1 MRGEEMVTQEF
12 SWPERAGVA
21 LVFQLMLE
29 QWAGPYV
36 ESGWHLCPAI
46 SPEEIRRGV
55 QDLSTLSWQAYAGK
69 AGFYRL
75 MDTTHAHGIPATGVF
90 SGIAI
95 ERYPDVA
102 HEFAQRGNELVAHG
116 WSQEVRSYRLND
128 EEMRDNIRNT
138 SRIMRDV
145 TGYVPTGWMSPMAQP
160 GENTFELLSQEGFTY
175 VMDCADDDSPRLVRT
190 SAGRLVAV
198 PASFDV
204 NDHQLYVRGL
214 NPPSAYVDVF
224 THSLDVLREEG
235 RNGRPRVL
243 SAVFN
248 GNLYGHPLGTWAMR
262 ECIRYAKGLPGV
274 WITTHRA
281 HVEHFLKQC
290 A

>member
-1 MRGEEMVTQEF
+1 MRGEQMTEQEF
-12 SWPERAGVA
+12 VWPEGAGVA
-21 LVFQLMLE
+21 LVFQLVLE

-36 ESGWHLCPAI
+36 ESGWHLCPSI
-46 SPEEIRRGV
+46 SQEEIRKGV

-102 HEFAQRGNELVAHG
+102 QEFARRGNELVAHG
-116 WSQEVRSYRLND
+116 WSQEARSYRQND
-128 EEMRDNIRNT
+128 DDMRANIRKT
-138 SRIMRDV
+138 CQIMRDV
-145 TGYVPTGWMSPMAQP
+145 TGYAPVGWMSPMAQP
-160 GENTFELLSQEGFTY
+160 GETTFALLAEEGFQY
-175 VMDCADDDSPRLVRT
+175 VMDCADDDSPYFVDVGAKRI
-190 SAGRLVAV
+190 VAV

-224 THSLDVLREEG
+224 MHNLDVLLAEG
-235 RNGRPRVL
+235 RNGRPRVM

-248 GNLYGHPLGTWAMR
+248 GNLYGHPFGTWALR

-281 HVEHFLKQC
+281 HVAHFLKHC
-290 A
+290 T